1 MKISRKK
8 SLVLSLASI
17 EKLKPLK
24 YHIFQKQTKLVISI
38 ICSKCKNEDEKIV
51 QEEESDEVI
60 KIIGLIKMHNYLKN
74 MENET
79 QAQTLDYKNW
89 SNKKQFLEEIKY
101 NELISKE
108 LKKTCETLMYVE
120 QFLIQASTFTGY
132 VSISAFASVVC
143 ISVRTASS
151 AVGLK
156 VFVIT
161 IVIEN
166 NSE

>member
-1 MKISRKK
+1 
-8 SLVLSLASI
+8 
-17 EKLKPLK
+17 
-24 YHIFQKQTKLVISI
+24 
-38 ICSKCKNEDEKIV
+38 
-51 QEEESDEVI
+51 
-60 KIIGLIKMHNYLKN
+60 
-74 MENET
+74 
-79 QAQTLDYKNW
+79 
-89 SNKKQFLEEIKY
+89 
-101 NELISKE
+101 
-108 LKKTCETLMYVE
+108 MYIE